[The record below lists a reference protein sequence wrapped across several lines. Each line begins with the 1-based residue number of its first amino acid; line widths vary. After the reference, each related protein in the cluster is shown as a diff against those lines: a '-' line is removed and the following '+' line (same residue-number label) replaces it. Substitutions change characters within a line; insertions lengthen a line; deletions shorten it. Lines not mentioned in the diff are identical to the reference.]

1 MTGGHA
7 HADAPSTDIVFES
20 FFGNTRRVAEA
31 IADGVRQHL
40 VAALV
45 DVRDEVPPNEHGVL
59 VVGAPTHA
67 HSLSRPASRREA
79 EMWAKDLGKHLALEQ
94 GSRATGI
101 REWIETDPRA
111 VSGFATFD
119 TRVDMPRIFT
129 GSAATA
135 ISTRL
140 RKRGL
145 RELVRPESF
154 LDSLKGIPRLYPE
167 LEVHRVVERG
177 YAATVINRLSRD
189 ARLTVIGSHGRGAIA
204 RFLLGS
210 TSQEA
215 L

>member
-1 MTGGHA
+1 MGGHPQT
-7 HADAPSTDIVFES
+7 DAATSDIVFES

-31 IADGVRQHL
+31 IADGMRQHL

-45 DVRDEVPPNEHGVL
+45 DVRDAVPSSERDVL

-79 EMWAKDLGKHLALEQ
+79 EMWAKDLGKHLVLEQ
-94 GSRATGI
+94 GSRTTGI
-101 REWIETDPRA
+101 REWIETDPPTLSA
-111 VSGFATFD
+111 FAAFD

-154 LDSLKGIPRLYPE
+154 LVDKDSRLLSGE
-167 LEVHRVVERG
+167 LERARAWG
-177 YAATVINRLSRD
+177 AALALDALSGSSAVG
-189 ARLTVIGSHGRGAIA
+189 ARSRP
-204 RFLLGS
+204 
-210 TSQEA
+210 
-215 L
+215 

>member
-1 MTGGHA
+1 MTGGYA
-7 HADAPSTDIVFES
+7 HADAGATDIVFES

-31 IADGVRQHL
+31 IAAGARRHL

-45 DVRDEVPPNEHGVL
+45 DVRNEVPSNEHGVL

-79 EMWAKDLGKHLALEQ
+79 EIWAKDLGKHLTLEQ

-111 VSGFATFD
+111 VSGFAAFD

-154 LDSLKGIPRLYPE
+154 LVDKDSRLLAGE
-167 LEVHRVVERG
+167 FERAQAWG
-177 YAATVINRLSRD
+177 AAL
-189 ARLTVIGSHGRGAIA
+189 AL
-204 RFLLGS
+204 
-210 TSQEA
+210 EA
-215 L
+215 LSGSSATGSRSRP

>member
-31 IADGVRQHL
+31 IADGVRQH
-40 VAALV
+40 LV

-79 EMWAKDLGKHLALEQ
+79 EMWAKDLGKHLAIEQ

-140 RKRGL
+140 RKRGC
-145 RELVRPESF
+145 ES
-154 LDSLKGIPRLYPE
+154 SSAPRASWIL
-167 LEVHRVVERG
+167 
-177 YAATVINRLSRD
+177 
-189 ARLTVIGSHGRGAIA
+189 
-204 RFLLGS
+204 
-210 TSQEA
+210 
-215 L
+215 